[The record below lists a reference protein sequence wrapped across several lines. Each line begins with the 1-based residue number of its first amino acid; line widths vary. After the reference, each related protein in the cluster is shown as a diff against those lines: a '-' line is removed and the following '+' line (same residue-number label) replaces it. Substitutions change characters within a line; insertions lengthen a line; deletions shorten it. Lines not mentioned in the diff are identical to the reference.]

1 MKRWLGF
8 ETLLV
13 AVYLVLHLYA
23 ASSDAYNFPNAWFTR
38 DDAYYYFKVAQNISE
53 GRGSTF
59 DGIHPTNGYHPLWLL
74 VCIPIF
80 TLARWDVILPL
91 RVLLIVLSLL
101 RVLTAILI
109 YRLLRQS
116 ISRPVAILAAA
127 YWVFDRYI
135 HETYYMMGLE
145 SSLAFFFLT
154 LLLFEIYRLG
164 ERWQHSTPAARQI
177 AWLALL
183 AALTFFSRLDLI
195 FLVLVAGMWIIL
207 RQTPFR
213 YLLPLDLVML
223 TAATLLSFVIRLG
236 FPGYYSAKYTVL
248 ITVFLGLLLKIPAIF
263 FFGLY
268 ERPGNLSPAEM
279 TKKAVLATAV
289 SSSSLFALLII
300 GQALSLIPNF
310 SKVALLVDAVL
321 TLSSIFLTRL
331 AIFGF
336 QAHRHEA
343 TIPLKSVW
351 KQWFREGLIYYGLL
365 GGLLAIYMLWNK
377 IAFGTFM
384 PVSGQIKRWWGT
396 FPVSVYGG
404 PAKSL
409 LSFFMLH
416 PKSDFNAWNPAI
428 AFLKSLQSE
437 LLGDR
442 LQFISGSYQFLL
454 FLAFLTLLGYAFL
467 RLRAEQVQRAAS
479 RNGVLVL
486 FVGSW
491 LQIFY
496 YNILGYASLKEW
508 YWLAEQLLLVFT
520 VALMVEVAF
529 SLFPTKWTLAR
540 VGVWVLVALFSVRI
554 AYAYGN
560 TVRLQMP
567 HGVRPADTPY
577 LWALPELE
585 SHTEPGALI
594 GMTGGGSYG
603 YFIRERTI
611 VNMDG
616 LINSYEYFQ
625 ALRDGKGAD
634 YLYASGMRYVFA
646 NPLMLEAPP
655 YEGQYTNRL
664 ELVADLGGKDLMRLL
679 PASGP

>member
-1 MKRWLGF
+1 MKRWPAF

-53 GRGSTF
+53 GHGSTF

-80 TLARWDVILPL
+80 ALTRWDLILPL
-91 RVLLIVLSLL
+91 RVLLIVLSFL
-101 RVLTAILI
+101 RVMTGILI

-116 ISRPVAILAAA
+116 LSQPVAILAAV

-145 SSLAFFFLT
+145 SGLALFFLA
-154 LLLFEIYRLG
+154 LLLFEIHRL
-164 ERWQHSTPAARQI
+164 EKRWQHNTPAARQI

-183 AALTFFSRLDLI
+183 AALTLFSRLDLI
-195 FLVLVAGMWIIL
+195 FLVLVAGMWIVL

-213 YLLPLDLVML
+213 YLLPLDIVML
-223 TAATLLSFVIRLG
+223 TAATLLGFIMRLG

-248 ITVFLGLLLKIPAIF
+248 IIVLLGLLIKIPTIF
-263 FFGLY
+263 FFRLY

-289 SSSSLFALLII
+289 SSLLLFVLLTI
-300 GQALSLIPNF
+300 GRALSLIPNF
-310 SKVALLVDAVL
+310 SKAALLLDAAL
-321 TLSSIFLTRL
+321 TLLGILLTRL

-336 QAHRHEA
+336 QVHRHEA
-343 TIPLKSVW
+343 TVSPKSLW
-351 KQWFREGLIYYGLL
+351 KQWLREGLIYYAIL
-365 GGLLAIYMLWNK
+365 GGLLAAYMLWNK

-396 FPVSVYGG
+396 FLVSVYGG
-404 PAKSL
+404 PARTL
-409 LSFFMLH
+409 LSFFMLD

-428 AFLKSLQSE
+428 AFLKSLQSQ

-442 LQFISGSYQFLL
+442 LQFISADGQFLL
-454 FLAFLTLLGYAFL
+454 FLSFLTLLGYVFL
-467 RLRAEQVQRAAS
+467 RLRSEKVQRAAS
-479 RNGVLVL
+479 QSGLLVL
-486 FVGSW
+486 FAGSW

-496 YNILGYASLKEW
+496 YNILGYASFKEW
-508 YWLAEQLLLVFT
+508 YWLGEQLLLVFT
-520 VALMVEVAF
+520 GALIIEIAF
-529 SLFPTKWTLAR
+529 SLFFTKWALAR
-540 VGVWVLVALFSVRI
+540 AGVWVLVVLFSVRA

-603 YFIRERTI
+603 YFIRGRTI

-616 LINSYEYFQ
+616 LINSYDYFQ
-625 ALRDGKGAD
+625 ALKNGKGAD
-634 YLYASGMRYVFA
+634 YLYDSGMRYVFV
-646 NPLMLEAPP
+646 NPLLLESLP
-655 YEGQYTNRL
+655 YQGQYTNRL
-664 ELVADLGGKDLMRLL
+664 ELVVDLGGKDLMRLL
-679 PASGP
+679 PASEP